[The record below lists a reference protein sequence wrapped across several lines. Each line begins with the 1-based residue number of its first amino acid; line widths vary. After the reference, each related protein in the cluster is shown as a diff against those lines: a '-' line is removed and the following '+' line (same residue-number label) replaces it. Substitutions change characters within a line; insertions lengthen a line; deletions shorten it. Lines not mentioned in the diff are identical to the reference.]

1 LTVPDHKTQ
10 NTNPR
15 NSHWY
20 IYGILLLLIFTA
32 ALLLRIIPMENA
44 VFGAGWVNM
53 QGVDGIYHLRLVEN
67 LLHHFPFRI
76 AFDPYTF
83 FPNGQDVFFAPL
95 FDLLAGLCA
104 WVIGLGNPSQQTIEI
119 VAAYFPAVLGALV
132 TIPIY
137 FISKTIFNRN
147 AGLISALIVGIL
159 PGTFLFRSRLG
170 FFDHHVAEIFFSTL
184 VILFLILALKQIE
197 QSPISFAN
205 IKNKE
210 WRILAKPILFSSLC
224 GISLGLYLLAWV
236 GGLLF
241 VFLVFCW
248 ALFSIIVDHLRKES
262 VDYICILGIPIFLLA
277 LIIVIPFL
285 NQIAY
290 SELNYISLII
300 GLFGLILLIA
310 ISRFLIRKNLSRV
323 YFPLIVLLLGII
335 GVAGLYFISHDLFNS
350 MLDKFKVFAPQNA
363 SLTIAEVQPLFFSQG
378 VFTLSKIWSEFTTA
392 VIVVPIAFLMIVV
405 STIKRVSNQNLVI
418 LLWSL
423 IAFFASVGQIR
434 FAAYLAVVFAILSA
448 YFYSEL
454 INWIDWIAHKLFSYP
469 TKHPTTIDSKKVKTK
484 RPLKIDFV
492 ARSKQKDKIR
502 GNSNRIHGYRYF
514 TFSFSII
521 LIFFMGIF
529 PDIKPAI
536 ATASTNAGTNDDWRS
551 SLIWMKENTPEPF
564 TDPNYFS
571 ALYKEPEKGQNYK
584 YPASAYGVLAWWD
597 YGHMITE
604 FAHRIPNSNPTQ
616 AGADSTARYFLS
628 QDETTG
634 DFKLNGMGSKY
645 IIIDNDVAIPY
656 GISNNTIIGKKF
668 LALPSWAGSD
678 PSKYAEIYY
687 QQMDNKL
694 SPIPIYYPEY
704 YYCMVTRLYAFH
716 GESVTPTN
724 STTVISFETQSGR
737 KIIKSNQV
745 FPTYDY
751 AVKFIK
757 NQSSSNYRIVGTSP
771 YVSPVPLEKLSHY
784 EEVYKSDT
792 DMTFNGAKTKSSYIE
807 IFSYIP

>member
-1 LTVPDHKTQ
+1 LKVLNNQKADVKPE
-10 NTNPR
+10 

-20 IYGILLLLIFTA
+20 VYGILLFLIFGA
-32 ALLLRIIPMENA
+32 ALLLRIIPMQNA
-44 VFGAGWVNM
+44 VFGSGWVNM

-104 WVIGLGNPSQQTIEI
+104 WVIGLGNPSKQTIET

-132 TIPIY
+132 TIPVY
-137 FISKTIFNRN
+137 FIAKTIFNRH
-147 AGLISALIVGIL
+147 AGLISALILGVL

-170 FFDHHVAEIFFSTL
+170 FFDHHVAEIFFSTM
-184 VILFLILALKQIE
+184 VILFLVLALNQIKQA
-197 QSPISFAN
+197 PVSFAN

-210 WRILAKPILFSSLC
+210 WTILAKPLLFSSLC

-248 ALFSIIVDHLRKES
+248 ALIAIIVDHLRKES
-262 VDYICILGIPIFLLA
+262 TDYICILGIPIFLLA
-277 LIIVIPFL
+277 LIVVIPFL

-290 SELNYISLII
+290 SELYYISLII
-300 GLFGLILLIA
+300 GSIGLILLTSV
-310 ISRFLIRKNLSRV
+310 SRFLMKNNLRGG
-323 YFPLIVLLLGII
+323 YFPLIVLVLGVI
-335 GVAGLYFISHDLFNS
+335 GVVGLFFVSHDLFNS
-350 MLDKFKVFAPQNA
+350 MLDKFKVFAPQNM

-378 VFTLSKIWSEFTTA
+378 AFTFSKIWNEFTTA
-392 VIVVPIAFLMIVV
+392 VIIAPLAFIMLVVITL
-405 STIKRVSNQNLVI
+405 KNVSNQKLLL

-423 IAFFASVGQIR
+423 IAFLASVGQIR

-454 INWIDWIAHKLFSYP
+454 INWIDWIASKLFSSTP
-469 TKHPTTIDSKKVKTK
+469 KNTVTTDSKKVKSK
-484 RPLKIDFV
+484 NHSNGVLNNKA
-492 ARSKQKDKIR
+492 ARKEIKSSRSSGIPIYK
-502 GNSNRIHGYRYF
+502 YF
-514 TFSFSII
+514 TLSLSVI
-521 LIFFMGIF
+521 LIFFIGIF

-536 ATASTNAGTNDDWRS
+536 ATASTNAGTNSDWRS
-551 SLIWMKENTPEPF
+551 ALLWMKENTPEPF
-564 TDPNYFS
+564 SDPSYFN
-571 ALYKEPEKGQNYK
+571 ALYTTPEKGQNYN
-584 YPASAYGVLAWWD
+584 YPDSAYGVLAWWD

-616 AGADSTARYFLS
+616 SGADSAARYFLS
-628 QDETTG
+628 QDESTG
-634 DFKLNGMGSKY
+634 NLKADELGAKY

-656 GISNNTIIGKKF
+656 GISNNTLVGKKF
-668 LALPSWAGSD
+668 LALPSWADSD
-678 PSKYAEIYY
+678 SSKYAEVYY
-687 QQMDNKL
+687 QQKDNKL
-694 SPIPIYYPEY
+694 SPIPIYYSEY
-704 YYCMVTRLYAFH
+704 YYSMVARLYAFH
-716 GESVTPTN
+716 GESVIPAN
-724 STTVISFETQSGR
+724 STSVLSFETQSGR
-737 KIIKSNQV
+737 KIIKTSQV
-745 FPTYDY
+745 FPTYDD

-807 IFSYIP
+807 IFKYSP